1 MPSFGPIAAF
11 YDELMQ
17 GVPYRMWVDYY
28 RLLLEQLEVNPRRL
42 LDVCC
47 GTGNVAELLADRGYT
62 VAGVDLSPA
71 MIEAARRKATELDY
85 DIRYEAADAAEFDL
99 GETFDGAYSF
109 FDSLNY
115 ITDLG
120 QLHRALTRVAAHLEP
135 GGTFV
140 FDLNTAY
147 AFEQR
152 MFNQQ
157 DTRKKA
163 RVQYNWVGDY
173 DPASRII
180 RVAME
185 FWVDGERVVEEH
197 VQRAHRPEEM
207 TEMLAKAGFSDV
219 RIYDSYT
226 LDPPRRRSD
235 RNHYTARYL
244 PHGSGAVR

>member
-1 MPSFGPIAAF
+1 MSSFGPIAAF
-11 YDELMQ
+11 YDDLMQ

-28 RLLLEQLEVNPRRL
+28 RLLLEQLEAHPKRL

-47 GTGNVAELLADRGYT
+47 GTGNVAERLTDHGFI
-62 VAGVDLSPA
+62 VAGIDLSPT
-71 MIEAARRKATELDY
+71 MIEEARRKATEQSW

-120 QLHRALTRVAAHLEP
+120 HLQRALNRVAAHLTP

-152 MFNQQ
+152 MFDQQ

-163 RVQYNWVGDY
+163 RVQYNWVGNY
-173 DPASRII
+173 DEPSRII
-180 RVAME
+180 RVQME
-185 FWVDGERVVEEH
+185 FWVEGIRVTEEH
-197 VQRAHRPEEM
+197 VQRAHRQEEM
-207 TEMLAKAGFSDV
+207 QELLERAGFGEIRV
-219 RIYDSYT
+219 YDSYT

-244 PHGSGAVR
+244 P